1 MKSIAK
7 LSPLVGTLVGVL
19 LFFGA
24 APALAKGPACW
35 KTLINDWYDGR
46 IDNVYPVSCYQD
58 ALKHLPE
65 DVQTYSSARDDI
77 KAALASRLLNKGKK
91 NSGHQ
96 TVVPAGP
103 GKGDGGPKNGG
114 GTKGRTPPG
123 GPLNKAIGS
132 GSTGASSVPIPLIV
146 LAGIA
151 GLLLA
156 AGAAGF
162 AARRIQARR
171 APLQTRPPA
180 PQSDPRR

>member
-1 MKSIAK
+1 M
-7 LSPLVGTLVGVL
+7 
-19 LFFGA
+19 
-24 APALAKGPACW
+24 
-35 KTLINDWYDGR
+35 
-46 IDNVYPVSCYQD
+46 
-58 ALKHLPE
+58 
-65 DVQTYSSARDDI
+65 
-77 KAALASRLLNKGKK
+77 
-91 NSGHQ
+91 
-96 TVVPAGP
+96 PAGP
-103 GKGDGGPKNGG
+103 GKGDGGPKNGS